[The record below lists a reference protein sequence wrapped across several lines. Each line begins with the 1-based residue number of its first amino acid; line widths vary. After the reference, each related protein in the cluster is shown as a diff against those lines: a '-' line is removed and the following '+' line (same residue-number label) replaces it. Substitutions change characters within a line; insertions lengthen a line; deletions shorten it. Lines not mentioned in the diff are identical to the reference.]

1 MKTYILLLRGI
12 NVSGHKK
19 IKMADLKH
27 MLERIGMQSVQTY
40 IQSGNIVLKVTDENV
55 QILEKKVSEV
65 ITRNYGFEVP
75 VLVLELSNFNEIVHQ
90 SPFSEYNDLE
100 KKNAYFVLLKNK
112 PETQLIQAL
121 EEEKYPNESFKIT
134 QKCIYLTCK
143 NGYGNAK
150 CNTNFFERK
159 LKVQATTRNYKT
171 MSKLVAMTT
180 AY

>member
-1 MKTYILLLRGI
+1 MKTYLLFLRGI

-19 IKMADLKH
+19 IKMTDLKH
-27 MLERIGMQSVQTY
+27 MLERIGMQNVQTY

-100 KKNAYFVLLKNK
+100 KKHAYFVLLKNK

-121 EEEKYPNESFKIT
+121 EEEKYPNETFKIT
-134 QKCIYLTCK
+134 QNCIYLTCK

-180 AY
+180 EY

>member
-1 MKTYILLLRGI
+1 MKTYIILLRGI

-19 IKMADLKH
+19 IKMTDLKQ
-27 MLERIGMQSVQTY
+27 MLENIGMQNVQTY
-40 IQSGNIVLKVTDENV
+40 IQSGNIVLNVPDENV
-55 QILEKKVSEV
+55 QILEKKVSDV

-75 VLVLELSNFNEIVHQ
+75 VLGIELASFIEIVNQ
-90 SPFSEYNDLE
+90 SPFSEYNDSE
-100 KKNAYFVLLKNK
+100 RKNAYFVLLKNK
-112 PETQLIQAL
+112 PETQLIQSL
-121 EEEKYPNESFKIT
+121 EEENYPNESFKTT
-134 QKCIYLTCK
+134 QNCIYLTCK

-171 MSKLVAMTT
+171 MVKLLEMTT